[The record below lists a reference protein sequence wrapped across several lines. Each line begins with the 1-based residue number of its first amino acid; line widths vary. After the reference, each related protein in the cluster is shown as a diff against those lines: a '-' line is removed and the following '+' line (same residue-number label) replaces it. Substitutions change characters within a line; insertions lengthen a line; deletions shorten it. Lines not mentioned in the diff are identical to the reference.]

1 MRKIL
6 EDLYYGNIR
15 PSEQMM
21 KANYK
26 LRRAVEIAA
35 KCEDQ
40 LFERLGEAE
49 RELLTELI
57 GAQHEID
64 SITTAETFIQAF
76 RLGIRI
82 MAECMD
88 ENDGETTEVIDRG

>member
-15 PSEQMM
+15 PTEQQMTP
-21 KANYK
+21 NSK
-26 LRRAVEIAA
+26 LRQTVETAA
-35 KCEDQ
+35 RCESQ

-57 GAQHEID
+57 SAQHEID
-64 SITTAETFIQAF
+64 SITTVETFIQAF

-88 ENDGETTEVIDRG
+88 ENDGEMTEVTDRG